1 MVLLTSGA
9 NGVSTDRDVF
19 RALPAGID
27 LPALKPHLINLSDGR
42 FSSGGQLRTT
52 PEDVAAIFGSYLPEF
67 VASRGG
73 RDVPLLFWAHG
84 GLVNETDGIA
94 GAAAQIPWWL
104 DNGVY
109 PIFFIWE
116 TGFVDA
122 IGSLLG
128 APSRDIEFGV
138 PAERGFLQDAW
149 NKAFELLAR
158 PLGPKIWGQMKLSAV
173 QSVAEDGGALFVARA
188 LANFVEAN
196 PQAVQLHAAGH
207 SAGSIFHSYFLPAYA
222 ELDTGTGFSTLQL
235 LAPAITVSGFK
246 TRLMPLLGAA
256 NGIDKINM
264 FSMNAELEEDDNVIG
279 VYKRSLLC
287 LIRASLETEPNTPIL
302 GLAESVAAD
311 SQLTALFGSS
321 QADAVWSR
329 TTNGPKASRSE
340 ATSHG
345 SFDNDASTMSSVVC
359 RVLGRE
365 DAIDYAAS
373 RPLETPGKIPA
384 QTTAPIPVH
393 TSAQES
399 RVGERYALCVGI
411 NEFQNLPKGSWLNGC
426 VNDANDFAA
435 VLGNGFGFADDQIE
449 VLTDASATKEAVMSR
464 LAAAM
469 DRAENDGLKH
479 LVFTFSSH
487 GTQIPDSSG
496 DETDQAD
503 EAFATYDLNQS
514 GDQWDPATLIS
525 DDELHALFARSAP
538 NLLVEV
544 VLDTCHS
551 GTGLKALDLLP
562 GRRPRFLPPPTPIGL
577 DLTATA
583 DHRAFRDL
591 VSRSSRGT
599 RPVLLAGC
607 RSDQTSAD
615 AVFDGRYNG
624 AFTYYLLE
632 ELRTGPARS
641 RRTLLA
647 VVSKSL
653 AAGRFDQRAQLEGP
667 VAAKSTPWGSSFVKV
682 AG

>member
-1 MVLLTSGA
+1 MVLLISGA
-9 NGVSTDRDVF
+9 SGATTDRDAL

-27 LPALKPHLINLSDGR
+27 LQALKPHLINLADGR

-52 PEDVAAIFGSYLPEF
+52 PEDISAIFGSHLPEF
-67 VASRGG
+67 VAAHGG
-73 RDVPLLFWAHG
+73 RDVPLMFWAHG
-84 GLVNETDGIA
+84 GLVNETDGLT
-94 GAAAQIPWWL
+94 GAVAQIPWWL
-104 DNGVY
+104 ANGVY

-116 TGFVDA
+116 TGLFDA

-128 APSRDIEFGV
+128 APSRDIELGI
-138 PAERGFLQDAW
+138 PEERGFLQDAW

-158 PLGPKIWGQMKLSAV
+158 PVGPKIWGQMKLSAA

-188 LANFVEAN
+188 LADFVSAN

-222 ELDTGTGFSTLQL
+222 GLEAGTGFTTLQL
-235 LAPAITVSGFK
+235 LAPAITVGDFK
-246 TRLMPLLGAA
+246 ARLMPLLGAA
-256 NGIDKINM
+256 HGVEQLSM

-287 LIRASLETEPNTPIL
+287 LIRAALEVEPTTPIL

-311 SQLTALFGSS
+311 SQLTGLFGTA
-321 QADAVWSR
+321 QAGAIWSR
-329 TTNGPKASRSE
+329 TTSGPKSSRSD
-340 ATSHG
+340 ASSHG
-345 SFDNDASTMSSVVC
+345 SFDNDANTMTSVVC

-365 DAIDYAAS
+365 DVIDYAAS
-373 RPLETPGKIPA
+373 RPLESPEKISSLA
-384 QTTAPIPVH
+384 SVPVPVFA
-393 TSAQES
+393 SAQQL
-399 RVGERYALCVGI
+399 RKGDRYALCVGI

-435 VLGNGFGFADDQIE
+435 LLGQGFGFANDQIE
-449 VLTDASATKEAVMSR
+449 VLTDAAATKDAVMSR
-464 LAAAM
+464 LGAAM
-469 DRAENDGLKH
+469 ERAENDGLKH
-479 LVFTFSSH
+479 IVFTFSSH
-487 GTQIPDSSG
+487 GTQIPDTSG

-503 EAFATYDLNQS
+503 EAFATYDLNQA

-538 NLLVEV
+538 NLLLEV

-591 VSRSSRGT
+591 VSRTSRGT

-632 ELRTGPARS
+632 ELRSDPARS
-641 RRTLLA
+641 RRALLG
-647 VVSKSL
+647 VVSKAL
-653 AAGRFDQRAQLEGP
+653 TAGRFDQRAQLEGP
-667 VAAKSTPWGSSFVKV
+667 VAAKSTPWGSSFVKL